1 MNNKTP
7 LSVAIAMAVAGI
19 TAAAGSAAQ
28 AQTEDVTEIRV
39 TALGVTESADLIV
52 APFSVLDSDEL
63 LSRGGT
69 LGDLLN
75 GLTGVHA
82 DSFGGGSSRPVIR
95 GQTTPRTKVLSD
107 GSNVLDASDVS
118 PDHAVAVDPILAQRV
133 EVLRGPAT
141 LLYGGGAIGGVVNV
155 LDDKIPSTMPGA
167 DGGQTYDGFVALRG
181 NTVANER
188 AGAIS
193 LTSRATDNIAVH
205 FETSMV
211 KKDDYEAPNWDEA
224 RVEGT
229 FADSNNSSVGASW
242 IGERG
247 FIGLSYSYR
256 KDDYGI
262 PGHSEEFGDCHP
274 HGDHLHCEGH
284 DDHDEDVHDDD
295 HEEHDDDHD
304 DHGDEHDHEH
314 GVPFID
320 LTSKRVDLR
329 GELLAPLPGINKVR
343 FRASN
348 TDYEHYEIEDE
359 EVGSAFFNKG
369 YEARIEFD
377 HASLMGWQGLFG
389 VQVSDTEFSSQG
401 ESPFLPT
408 IESEATGV
416 FVVEHFQLSD
426 AWHLEAGARYD
437 RQKHRPVNDPRG
449 RPAFSDSASSWSG
462 SAIWEA
468 GDGIILS
475 ATYASAQ
482 RLPHAQELYSRGI
495 HVATNTFECGL
506 IPDPLTCGGL
516 ENNQPLRKE
525 SADNI
530 ELGLR
535 KVTGPLTYSF
545 NLFRNNVDNY
555 IYARTLDQY
564 EDFRLVKYTQRDAEF
579 TGYEAELAYRF
590 NDNFAAE
597 VFSDYVRVG
606 LDDTADRL
614 PRIPPRRYGV
624 RLDAQVASRTSAE
637 LEVYRSAEQKRTA
650 AFENGVDDY
659 DMVNLSVSHSFDE
672 NGRYN
677 LFLRASNLLD
687 EEVRNASSFLADVIP
702 MPGRNVSAG
711 FKLDF

>member
-7 LSVAIAMAVAGI
+7 LSVAIAMAIAGI
-19 TAAAGSAAQ
+19 TAATGNAAY
-28 AQTEDVTEIRV
+28 AQSDDQVTEIRV

-52 APFSVLDSDEL
+52 APFGVLDSEEL
-63 LSRGGT
+63 LNRGGT

-95 GQTTPRTKVLSD
+95 GQTTPRAKVLSD

-118 PDHAVAVDPILAQRV
+118 PDHAVAVDPILAQRI

-155 LDDKIPSTMPGA
+155 LDNKIPTAIPGA

-211 KKDDYEAPNWDEA
+211 KKDDYEARNWDEA
-224 RVEGT
+224 QVEGT

-242 IGERG
+242 VGESG
-247 FIGLSYSYR
+247 FIGVSYSYR

-262 PGHSEEFGDCHP
+262 PGHSEEYGDCHP
-274 HGDHLHCEGH
+274 DGDHLHCEPH
-284 DDHDEDVHDDD
+284 DD
-295 HEEHDDDHD
+295 HEEDGHDDDHD
-304 DHGDEHDHEH
+304 DDHDGHGDEHAHEH

-320 LTSKRVDLR
+320 LTSKRIDLR

-348 TDYEHYEIEDE
+348 TDYEHYEIEED

-369 YEARIEFD
+369 YEARVEFD

-416 FVVEHFQLSD
+416 FVVEHFQLND

-468 GDGIILS
+468 GQGIILS

-506 IPDPLTCGGL
+506 IPDPLTCGGM
-516 ENNQPLRKE
+516 ENNQQLRKE
-525 SADNI
+525 SAENV
-530 ELGLR
+530 ELALR
-535 KVTGPLTYSF
+535 KVSGPLTYSF
-545 NLFRNNVDNY
+545 NLFRNNVENY

-637 LEVYRSAEQKRTA
+637 LEVYRSAAQKRTA

-687 EEVRNASSFLADVIP
+687 EEVCNASSFLADVIP